1 MIFFGKF
8 RQITETEHTIQF
20 VCDDKKTL
28 AKVDYCGML
37 CGGTLVRRARK
48 EYYILTSSHFVRK
61 GPDLAK
67 YVRCKIYALSGK
79 KLSLFY

>member
-37 CGGTLVRRARK
+37 CGGHVCCGGQERPEGETA
-48 EYYILTSSHFVRK
+48 
-61 GPDLAK
+61 
-67 YVRCKIYALSGK
+67 
-79 KLSLFY
+79 